1 MTTLGPISLGDENA
15 RGAQFVTA
23 EHWRLHRLYPEE
35 LAQATKPF
43 TDLILRQVIEAT
55 DAGVLTPRD
64 PQSSAWL
71 INQLV
76 LAVFHHYAF
85 APGYESREGVG
96 ERVRVFC
103 LGDLGGALEEQ
114 LDRRGLL
121 PGRSVPEGSTEA
133 EASGP

>member
-43 TDLILRQVIEAT
+43 NDLILRQVIEAT

-85 APGYESREGVG
+85 APDYESREGVG

-103 LGDLGGALEEQ
+103 LG
-114 LDRRGLL
+114 
-121 PGRSVPEGSTEA
+121 T
-133 EASGP
+133 